1 MNERNCHTARQ
12 ECIPSSETLDMTNL
26 EEGVLLLALELVG
39 TEKLQTTGGLLVS
52 ETVLVALKQLE
63 DIVDNDRLEVD
74 LLLVVEVL
82 GLELDL

>member
-1 MNERNCHTARQ
+1 MAEGRIESTHLQ
-12 ECIPSSETLDMTNL
+12 
-26 EEGVLLLALELVG
+26 EGVLFLALELVG

-52 ETVLVALKQLE
+52 ETVLVALKQLK

-74 LLLVVEVL
+74 LLLIVEVL

>member
-1 MNERNCHTARQ
+1 MRTY
-12 ECIPSSETLDMTNL
+12 L

-63 DIVDNDRLEVD
+63 DIVDNDRLEIN
-74 LLLVVEVL
+74 LLLIVEVL